1 VQARQVAALERVIV
15 ILMLL
20 LLIHGMCLQQFSSN
34 RSSLSFLPQKY
45 THTHTHSLSLSLSLF
60 LPVGLVSS
68 LVAIAVR
75 ELFFVTSGN
84 WDM

>member
-1 VQARQVAALERVIV
+1 VLAAI
-15 ILMLL
+15 
-20 LLIHGMCLQQFSSN
+20 QFEQI
-34 RSSLSFLPQKY
+34 LSFLFPTKKY
-45 THTHTHSLSLSLSLF
+45 TNTDTHSLSLSLSLF

-75 ELFFVTSGN
+75 DVFFVTSGN

>member
-1 VQARQVAALERVIV
+1 VLAAI
-15 ILMLL
+15 
-20 LLIHGMCLQQFSSN
+20 QFEQI
-34 RSSLSFLPQKY
+34 LSFFSPTKI
-45 THTHTHSLSLSLSLF
+45 HTHTPTLSLSLSLSLSLF

>member
-15 ILMLL
+15 VLMLL
-20 LLIHGMCLQQFSSN
+20 LLIHGMCLLQFSSN
-34 RSSLSFLPQKY
+34 RSSLSFSPTKI
-45 THTHTHSLSLSLSLF
+45 HTHTHYSLSLSLF

>member
-1 VQARQVAALERVIV
+1 VLAAI
-15 ILMLL
+15 
-20 LLIHGMCLQQFSSN
+20 QFEQI
-34 RSSLSFLPQKY
+34 LSFFFPRKKY
-45 THTHTHSLSLSLSLF
+45 THTHTLSLSLSLF

-75 ELFFVTSGN
+75 EIFFVTSGN

>member
-1 VQARQVAALERVIV
+1 VLAAI
-15 ILMLL
+15 
-20 LLIHGMCLQQFSSN
+20 QFEQI
-34 RSSLSFLPQKY
+34 LSFFSPTKIH
-45 THTHTHSLSLSLSLF
+45 THTHTLSLSLSLF

-68 LVAIAVR
+68 LVAIVVR

>member
-1 VQARQVAALERVIV
+1 VLAAI
-15 ILMLL
+15 
-20 LLIHGMCLQQFSSN
+20 QFEQI
-34 RSSLSFLPQKY
+34 LSFFSPTKIH
-45 THTHTHSLSLSLSLF
+45 THTHTLSLSLSLSLF